1 MDVVTE
7 ERVSRGDIFLVSLNP
22 TRGSE
27 IRKTRPCVVVSP
39 DELNAHLRTFIVAPL
54 TTGGHP
60 YPFRVRCRF
69 ENKDGQVVADQL
81 RAVDQ
86 DRLVK
91 QLGRLPEST
100 LNELLRV
107 LQAMFAV

>member
-1 MDVVTE
+1 MVTQE
-7 ERVSRGDIFLVSLNP
+7 CVSRGDIYLVALNP

-27 IRKTRPCVVVSP
+27 IRKKRPCVVVSP

-60 YPFRVRCRF
+60 YPFRVRCSF
-69 ENKDGQVVADQL
+69 DGKDGHVVADQL

-86 DRLVK
+86 ERLVRR
-91 QLGRLPEST
+91 LGSLTETT
-100 LNELLRV
+100 LNELLAV

>member
-1 MDVVTE
+1 MVTE

-22 TRGSE
+22 TRGSG

-39 DELNAHLRTFIVAPL
+39 DEMNAHLRTFLVAPL

-69 ENKDGQVVADQL
+69 ENKDGHVVADQL
-81 RAVDQ
+81 RAVDR
-86 DRLVK
+86 DHLVK
-91 QLGRLPEST
+91 QLGRLPETT

-107 LQAMFAV
+107 LQAMFAN